1 MANSLWHHPDKSTIR
16 TSFNE
21 LHPSNTSTPNSLVPA
36 CKIIVFKLEHPA
48 KARSLIWVTDAGIII
63 VSSDEQFA
71 NASESIVSTPFSIV
85 RVFRL
90 IQSVKAALPIVL
102 ILPGIVT
109 EVILSHPSKA
119 LVPRVRTLS

>member
-1 MANSLWHHPDKSTIR
+1 
-16 TSFNE
+16 
-21 LHPSNTSTPNSLVPA
+21 
-36 CKIIVFKLEHPA
+36 LEHPA